1 MNLASQP
8 KLRHPAFIP
17 YMYSIIGLGGIA
29 ILYAAWQL
37 LKPGTNYQWTILAA
51 LAIVTSIFSIEIPA
65 VNSKISIV
73 DTLYFTNVV
82 LFGPAAGIIT
92 AVLDGLVSS
101 LRCRTKARRLQY
113 ACFNMGAMA
122 ISALVGGTIFFHMLG
137 RGPLYSR
144 PLHSSYDIFFPL
156 GVLAFTHYLCNSGTV
171 AIIVALESRKNAF
184 EIWLDGFLWTSITY
198 FAGAG
203 AAGLVAVTIGS
214 ITPQVF
220 AIAVPAVLAVYF
232 TYKTYLNKVQEV
244 RSLAYY
250 DSLTSL
256 PNRVL
261 FKQQL
266 DQAIASSQQNNQ
278 NIALMFL
285 DLDNFKRINDTY
297 GHCVGDL
304 LVKSAGARL
313 AASVRMEDRGANEKD
328 IVIGRFGGDE
338 FTVMMTG
345 IDSPQ
350 EAGGVA
356 ERLLQAFASPFAL
369 EGQEVSI
376 AASVGISVY
385 PLDGTD
391 ADTLLKNADT
401 AMFHAKDNERS
412 SFHFYSQSMN
422 ETSPQKLS
430 MENDLRK
437 ALRRGEFRVYYQPK
451 ADTRTGTLTG
461 AEALIRWQH
470 PTRGLVPAAEFIM
483 LAEETGLIKPMG
495 EWVLRTAC
503 AQVSAWRRNGF
514 SLIPI
519 AVNLSAIQFRQKNL
533 AQMVSQILRETN
545 LEASWLELEIT
556 ESSIMQN
563 EEEADRSLRELRAL
577 GVTISIDDFGLGY
590 SSLSRLKRFAVDALK
605 IDRSF
610 VADLAD
616 NPDDRAIATA
626 IIAMAS
632 SLRLKVIAEGV
643 ETEKQLQFLREQ
655 GCDEVQGWLPGRPM
669 PADELAKLLEEDR
682 RSQPLFATDT
692 LSSSTAA
699 VVGSQGFTPGQDGHG
714 SKRSDRKLRLVSN
727 RQSQS
732 AANN

>member
-1 MNLASQP
+1 
-8 KLRHPAFIP
+8 
-17 YMYSIIGLGGIA
+17 
-29 ILYAAWQL
+29 
-37 LKPGTNYQWTILAA
+37 
-51 LAIVTSIFSIEIPA
+51 
-65 VNSKISIV
+65 
-73 DTLYFTNVV
+73 
-82 LFGPAAGIIT
+82 
-92 AVLDGLVSS
+92 
-101 LRCRTKARRLQY
+101 
-113 ACFNMGAMA
+113 
-122 ISALVGGTIFFHMLG
+122 
-137 RGPLYSR
+137 
-144 PLHSSYDIFFPL
+144 
-156 GVLAFTHYLCNSGTV
+156 
-171 AIIVALESRKNAF
+171 
-184 EIWLDGFLWTSITY
+184 
-198 FAGAG
+198 
-203 AAGLVAVTIGS
+203 
-214 ITPQVF
+214 
-220 AIAVPAVLAVYF
+220 
-232 TYKTYLNKVQEV
+232 
-244 RSLAYY
+244 
-250 DSLTSL
+250 
-256 PNRVL
+256 
-261 FKQQL
+261 
-266 DQAIASSQQNNQ
+266 
-278 NIALMFL
+278 
-285 DLDNFKRINDTY
+285 
-297 GHCVGDL
+297 
-304 LVKSAGARL
+304 
-313 AASVRMEDRGANEKD
+313 
-328 IVIGRFGGDE
+328 
-338 FTVMMTG
+338 
-345 IDSPQ
+345 
-350 EAGGVA
+350 
-356 ERLLQAFASPFAL
+356 
-369 EGQEVSI
+369 
-376 AASVGISVY
+376 
-385 PLDGTD
+385 
-391 ADTLLKNADT
+391 
-401 AMFHAKDNERS
+401 
-412 SFHFYSQSMN
+412 MN

-451 ADTRTGTLTG
+451 ADTRTGILTG

-483 LAEETGLIKPMG
+483 LAEETGLIRPMG

-514 SLIPI
+514 SPVPI

-610 VADLAD
+610 VADLDD

-632 SLRLKVIAEGV
+632 SLKLKVIAEGV
-643 ETEKQLQFLREQ
+643 ETEKQLQFLREK

>member
-1 MNLASQP
+1 MNLASQA

-37 LKPGTNYQWTILAA
+37 LKPGTNHQWIILAA
-51 LAIVTSIFSIEIPA
+51 LTIVTSIFSIKIPT

-73 DTLYFTNVV
+73 DTLYFTNVI

-113 ACFNMGAMA
+113 ACFNMGALA
-122 ISALVGGTIFFHMLG
+122 ISALVGGTIFFHLLG
-137 RGPLYSR
+137 QGPLYSR
-144 PLHSSYDIFFPL
+144 PLHSTYDIFFPL

-171 AIIVALESRKNAF
+171 AIIVALESRKNVF

-203 AAGLVAVTIGS
+203 AAGLVAATIGS

-220 AIAVPAVLAVYF
+220 AVAVPAVLAVYF

-266 DQAIASSQQNNQ
+266 DQAIASSQQYNQ

-304 LVKSAGARL
+304 LVQSVGARL
-313 AASVRMEDRGANEKD
+313 AANVRMEDRGANEKD
-328 IVIGRFGGDE
+328 VVIGRFGGDE

-345 IDSPQ
+345 IDGPQ

-369 EGQEVSI
+369 DGHEVSI
-376 AASVGISVY
+376 AASVGISIY

-401 AMFHAKDNERS
+401 AMFYAKANERS
-412 SFHFYSQSMN
+412 SYHFYSQSMN
-422 ETSPQKLS
+422 QTSPQKLS

-437 ALRRGEFRVYYQPK
+437 ALRREEFRVYYQPK
-451 ADTRTGTLTG
+451 ADTRMGTLMG

-470 PTRGLVPAAEFIM
+470 PTRGLLTAAEFIM

-495 EWVLRTAC
+495 EWVLRTVC
-503 AQVSAWRRNGF
+503 AQISAWQRNG
-514 SLIPI
+514 LPPVPI
-519 AVNLSAIQFRQKNL
+519 AVNLSAVQLRQKDL
-533 AQMVSQILRETN
+533 AQMVSQVLQETN

-556 ESSIMQN
+556 ESAIMQN

-590 SSLSRLKRFAVDALK
+590 SSLSRLKRFAVDSLK

-643 ETEKQLQFLREQ
+643 DTEKQLQFLREQ

-682 RSQPLFATDT
+682 RFQPLFAERFSPSTT
-692 LSSSTAA
+692 LM
-699 VVGSQGFTPGQDGHG
+699 GNQGFTPGQDWHG
-714 SKRSDRKLRLVSN
+714 SKRSGSRLLHLVSN
-727 RQSQS
+727 RQSRS